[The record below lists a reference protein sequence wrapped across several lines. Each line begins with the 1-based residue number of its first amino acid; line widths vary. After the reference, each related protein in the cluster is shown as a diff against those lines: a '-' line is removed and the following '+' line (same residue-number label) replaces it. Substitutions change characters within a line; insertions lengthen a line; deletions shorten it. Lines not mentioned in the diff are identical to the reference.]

1 MNILKK
7 FLLFPFA
14 LMLIL
19 CLPIY
24 AGAEDVHKDAA
35 PQNSESEIIKVY
47 KASATG
53 LSEISVEE
61 YNDIIAQ
68 GLALEAAKEGLL
80 PSVPLFKTD
89 SSFEN
94 ASVIAPRDAFQTTIY
109 SYQQNGYVSYVT
121 RSGLT
126 RKISPAVYNSAS
138 VNSLLNISYS
148 VSQGYVANTSF
159 SVTAKQTAVSAGI
172 TGGSSWSNTY
182 GGSNTTT
189 ASVNPYHYAWMEYTP
204 IMNNSFGVITEKNY
218 ANVQGSSV
226 LVSTN
231 SYDVDIYMARLLS
244 GSLPDGIYAIK
255 QSASNPG

>member
-1 MNILKK
+1 MKLMKK
-7 FLLFPFA
+7 FLLFPLA

-24 AGAEDVHKDAA
+24 AGAEGVHNDEA

-47 KASATG
+47 KTSPTG
-53 LSEISVEE
+53 LSEISIEE
-61 YNDIIAQ
+61 YHDILAQ
-68 GLALEAAKEGLL
+68 GQALEAAKEGLV
-80 PSVPLFKTD
+80 PSVPLFNTD
-89 SSFEN
+89 SSFEKS
-94 ASVIAPRDAFQTTIY
+94 SVIAPRDAFQTTIY

-138 VNSLLNISYS
+138 GNSLLNISYS
-148 VSQGYVANTSF
+148 VSQGYIANTSF
-159 SVTAKQTAVSAGI
+159 GVTAKQTAVSAGI

-189 ASVNPYHYAWMEYTP
+189 ALVNPYNYAWMEYTP
-204 IMNNSFGVITEKNY
+204 IMNNSFGVITEKTY
-218 ANVQGSSV
+218 ANVQGNSV
-226 LVSTN
+226 LVGTN

-244 GSLPDGIYAIK
+244 GSLPDGIYVIK

>member
-1 MNILKK
+1 MLKK
-7 FLLFPFA
+7 LLLFPFA

-24 AGAEDVHKDAA
+24 AGAEGVHNDQA
-35 PQNSESEIIKVY
+35 PQISESEIIKVY

-61 YNDIIAQ
+61 YNEILAQ
-68 GLALEAAKEGLL
+68 GQALEAAKEGLI
-80 PSVPLFKTD
+80 PSIPLFITD
-89 SSFEN
+89 SSFDD
-94 ASVIAPRDAFQTTIY
+94 ASVIAPRDAYQTTIY

-126 RKISPAVYNSAS
+126 RRISQPVYNSAS
-138 VNSLLNISYS
+138 ANSLLNISYS
-148 VSQGYVANTSF
+148 VSQGYIANTSF
-159 SVTAKQTAVSAGI
+159 GVTAKQTAVSTGI

-189 ASVNPYHYAWMEYTP
+189 ASVNPYNYAWMEYTP
-204 IMNNSFGVITEKNY
+204 IMNNSFGVITEKTY

-226 LVSTN
+226 LVGTT

-244 GSLPDGIYAIK
+244 GSLPDGVYAIK